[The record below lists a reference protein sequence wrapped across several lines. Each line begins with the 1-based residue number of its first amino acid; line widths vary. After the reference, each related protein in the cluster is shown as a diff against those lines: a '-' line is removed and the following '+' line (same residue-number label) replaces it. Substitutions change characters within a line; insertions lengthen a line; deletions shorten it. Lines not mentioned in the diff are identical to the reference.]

1 MSAKKNRDFRWDE
14 RTKKAARLIAEGELL
29 DHEVAATVGVHPS
42 TIWRWK
48 AIPQFARRV
57 AKLSERIEAAI
68 QGLPISVR
76 VRRVKRLNDVMLKI
90 EKVFAERA
98 NDKRLEHVPGGSTGL
113 IVHNVKGVGKGEDFQ
128 LIDLYEVDVGSLR
141 ELREVMKQAAIET
154 GQWAE
159 KQDPGGAMTA
169 AQAIEAAF
177 AAKAAL
183 DQQRKD
189 DQSSGSSV

>member
-76 VRRVKRLNDVMLKI
+76 VRRVKRLNDVML
-90 EKVFAERA
+90 AE
-98 NDKRLEHVPGGSTGL
+98 LGEVPTDNRCPVPVEPCL
-113 IVHNVKGVGKGEDFQ
+113 NE
-128 LIDLYEVDVGSLR
+128 R
-141 ELREVMKQAAIET
+141 WRTNAA
-154 GQWAE
+154 
-159 KQDPGGAMTA
+159 
-169 AQAIEAAF
+169 
-177 AAKAAL
+177 
-183 DQQRKD
+183 
-189 DQSSGSSV
+189 